1 MTEQALQTDIN
12 GLLIR
17 ENPLPAPEGPWNIV
31 DILDYGLSAYP
42 ERIALQYR
50 EVALSW
56 FDLESRVCSV
66 TGWLIAMGASEGSR
80 IAVQLSN
87 STVPVEIFLASQRI
101 GAIWVG
107 INPNLSRDETE
118 WILQDCDAALFI
130 TQQNHKINN
139 PNTVVIESMEDDWI
153 EILSSCEQISN
164 SKKEVNSHSPA
175 AIAYTSGTSGRPKGA
190 VHSQHNLL
198 WPGVSSRTLYPP
210 MENEKI
216 GTALSLSV
224 LNILVIG
231 PLFSLLRGTT
241 SVVLDP
247 SNAEKMAKQIRDAEI
262 NDLLL
267 VPTQAYDLVHSQ
279 SVTAEDLSSLNRVV
293 IGASHTP
300 QELRDQWK
308 EKFGFSC
315 TIGYGLSEAPSGV
328 TRLRHD
334 HEYVPESA
342 GHALAPVDIEIFDEE
357 GTHLPPDS
365 LGEICISPRQ
375 DGPWKGVW
383 SPMLGYW
390 RKPKETVEAL
400 KDNRLHTGDIGLKN
414 KDDHLIV
421 IGRLSDVIVRGGANI
436 HPTEIE
442 RVLLSFPVVDEAAVI
457 GVPDQRLGE
466 KVYAAITVNR
476 DIDVHEI
483 SDQMTKHLARYK
495 IPEKILIVPALPRN
509 AMGKVDR
516 ERLRGH
522 FL

>member
-17 ENPLPAPEGPWNIV
+17 EKPLSAPEGPWNIV
-31 DILDYGLSAYP
+31 DILDHGLSTYP
-42 ERIALQYR
+42 ERIALQHG
-50 EVALSW
+50 ETAINW
-56 FDLESRVCSV
+56 FDLESRVCLV
-66 TGWLIAMGASEGSR
+66 TGWLISMGVFDGDR

-87 STVPVEIFLASQRI
+87 STIPVEIFLASQRI

-130 TQQNHKINN
+130 TQQDHKIDNRK
-139 PNTVVIESMEDDWI
+139 TVIIDSTENAWI
-153 EILSSCEQISN
+153 DILSSCDQTSKSN
-164 SKKEVNSHSPA
+164 GEVDPHSPA

-210 MENEKI
+210 VKNEKI
-216 GTALSLSV
+216 GTALSLSI

-241 SVVLDP
+241 SVVLD
-247 SNAEKMAKQIRDAEI
+247 SLNAEKMAQQIRDTKI

-279 SVTAEDLSSLNRVV
+279 SVTTEDLSSLERVV
-293 IGASHTP
+293 IGANHTP

-308 EKFGFSC
+308 EKFGFPC

-334 HEYVPESA
+334 REYVSESA
-342 GHALAPVDIEIFDEE
+342 GHALDPVDIGIFDEE

-365 LGEICISPRQ
+365 PGEICIYPRQ
-375 DGPWKGVW
+375 NGPWKGVW

-390 RKPKETVEAL
+390 RRPKETVSTL
-400 KDNRLHTGDIGLKN
+400 KNNRLHTGDIGSKN
-414 KDDHLIV
+414 EDGHLIV
-421 IGRLSDVIVRGGANI
+421 IGRLSDLIVRGGANI

-442 RVLLSFPVVDEAAVI
+442 RVLLSFPAVNEAAVI
-457 GVPDQRLGE
+457 GISDERLGE
-466 KVYAAITVNR
+466 RVCAAITVHE
-476 DIDVHEI
+476 DIDMHEL
-483 SDQMTKHLARYK
+483 SDQMSKYLAHYK
-495 IPEKILIVPALPRN
+495 IPEEIKAVSSLPRN

-516 ERLRGH
+516 KKLRSL
-522 FL
+522 F